1 VFCYYKGN
9 APNYILN
16 QIELEVKGYGI
27 KNSIANFMNQ
37 LSCTLNATNV
47 LEYSSQKRVFLL
59 LVSKKNLKPSSW
71 CSNTLR
77 IIEKKLEMRKLW
89 PLKVKGVKNSKK
101 KNHWTSQRPILKHLE
116 ISFYVFFSIKVQAWF
131 VELQMV
137 LL

>member
-1 VFCYYKGN
+1 MFCYYKGN
-9 APNYILN
+9 APSYILN

-37 LSCTLNATNV
+37 LSYTLNATNV
-47 LEYSSQKRVFLL
+47 LKYSSQKRVFLL

-71 CSNTLR
+71 CSNMLK

-101 KNHWTSQRPILKHLE
+101 KTIEHYKGRFLNTQKVPFMFF
-116 ISFYVFFSIKVQAWF
+116 FY
-131 VELQMV
+131 
-137 LL
+137 